1 MTKKQT
7 AGRVKVGITL
17 DQVVGAA
24 FDVLDRGGVAKLS
37 TRAIAAELGV
47 SMNTVMWHIRTKD
60 RLLDT
65 MSEAVM
71 GEVELEDLPEEWDDQ
86 AAELLERLRRAIL
99 RHRDGALLVAGA
111 FPAEVRTLAFTDRL
125 MTALLRGCPTRR
137 TAAWTAWN
145 LFYFTLGLVQEEQA
159 APAGDRDRLRANVDE
174 RRFPGLSTVVE
185 DFMSV
190 DFAERFRFGIR
201 QILHSAA
208 TMPAPDTADGSQA
221 TDGKEQTRSR
231 DS

>member
-1 MTKKQT
+1 MTKKQAAART
-7 AGRVKVGITL
+7 KVGITL

-60 RLLDT
+60 RLLET
-65 MSEAVM
+65 MAEAVL
-71 GEVELEDLPEEWDDQ
+71 GEVDLEGLPENWHDQ
-86 AAELLERLRRAIL
+86 AAELLGRLREAML
-99 RHRDGALLVAGA
+99 SHRDGALLVAGT
-111 FPAEVRTLAFTDRL
+111 FPAEPQTLAFTDRL
-125 MTALLRGCPTRR
+125 LTALLRGCPTRK

-159 APAGDRDRLRANVDE
+159 APTDDRDRLRTHVAE
-174 RRFPGLSTVVE
+174 HHFPGLNSALD

-190 DFAERFRFGIR
+190 DFEARFRFGIA

-208 TMPAPDTADGSQA
+208 TEAAP
-221 TDGKEQTRSR
+221 EH
-231 DS
+231 

>member
-7 AGRVKVGITL
+7 AAPAKVGITL
-17 DQVVGAA
+17 DHVVGAA
-24 FDVLDRGGVAKLS
+24 FVVLDRGGVAKLS

-65 MSEAVM
+65 MADAVL
-71 GEVELEDLPEEWDDQ
+71 GEVALDDLPEDWHGQ
-86 AAELLERLRRAIL
+86 AAELLGRLRTAML
-99 RHRDGALLVAGA
+99 GHRDGALLVTGT
-111 FPAEVRTLAFTDRL
+111 FPAEPQTLAFTDRL
-125 MTALLRGCPTRR
+125 LTALLRGCPTRK

-159 APAGDRDRLRANVDE
+159 ASVDDRDRLHTHVVE
-174 RRFPGLSTVVE
+174 RDLPGLNSVLD

-190 DFAERFRFGIR
+190 DFEARFRFGVG
-201 QILHSAA
+201 QILRSASTEA
-208 TMPAPDTADGSQA
+208 AP
-221 TDGKEQTRSR
+221 EH
-231 DS
+231 

>member
-1 MTKKQT
+1 MTKKQAAART
-7 AGRVKVGITL
+7 KVGITL
-17 DQVVGAA
+17 DHVVGAA

-65 MSEAVM
+65 MAEAVL
-71 GEVELEDLPEEWDDQ
+71 GEVDLGDLPEDWHDQ
-86 AAELLERLRRAIL
+86 AAALLGRLRQAML
-99 RHRDGALLVAGA
+99 RHRDGALLVAGT
-111 FPAEVRTLAFTDRL
+111 FPAEPRTLAFTDRL
-125 MTALLRGCPTRR
+125 LTALLRGCPTRR

-159 APAGDRDRLRANVDE
+159 TPADHRDRLRAHVAE
-174 RRFPGLSTVVE
+174 HHFPGLDSAL
-185 DFMSV
+185 DAFMSV
-190 DFAERFRFGIR
+190 DFEARFRFGIE

-208 TMPAPDTADGSQA
+208 TEAAP
-221 TDGKEQTRSR
+221 EP
-231 DS
+231 

>member
-7 AGRVKVGITL
+7 AARTKVGITL
-17 DQVVGAA
+17 GQVVGAA

-60 RLLDT
+60 RLMDT
-65 MSEAVM
+65 MAEAVF
-71 GEVELEDLPEEWDDQ
+71 GEVDLADLPENWHDQ
-86 AAELLERLRRAIL
+86 AAELLGRLRLAML
-99 RHRDGALLVAGA
+99 RHRDGALLVAGT
-111 FPAEVRTLAFTDRL
+111 FPAEPQTLAFTDRL
-125 MTALLRGCPTRR
+125 LTALQRGCPTRK

-159 APAGDRDRLRANVDE
+159 TPADHRDRLRAHVAGHHL
-174 RRFPGLSTVVE
+174 PGLDSTLD

-190 DFAERFRFGIR
+190 DFEARFRFGIE
-201 QILHSAA
+201 QILHSASTEA
-208 TMPAPDTADGSQA
+208 APES
-221 TDGKEQTRSR
+221 
-231 DS
+231 

>member
-1 MTKKQT
+1 MTKKQPAART
-7 AGRVKVGITL
+7 KVGITL

-65 MSEAVM
+65 MADALF
-71 GEVELEDLPEEWDDQ
+71 GEIDLTDLPENWHDQ
-86 AAELLERLRRAIL
+86 AAELLGRLRRAML
-99 RHRDGALLVAGA
+99 RHRDGALLVAGT
-111 FPAEVRTLAFTDRL
+111 FPAEPQTLAFTDRL
-125 MTALLRGCPTRR
+125 LTALLRGCPTRR

-159 APAGDRDRLRANVDE
+159 APADDRDRLRAHVAE
-174 RRFPGLSTVVE
+174 HHFPGLNSALD

-190 DFAERFRFGIR
+190 DFEARFRFGIG
-201 QILHSAA
+201 QILHSASTEA
-208 TMPAPDTADGSQA
+208 AP
-221 TDGKEQTRSR
+221 EH
-231 DS
+231 

>member
-1 MTKKQT
+1 MTKKQP
-7 AGRVKVGITL
+7 AARARVGITL
-17 DQVVGAA
+17 DHVVGAA

-65 MSEAVM
+65 MAEAVL
-71 GEVELEDLPEEWDDQ
+71 GGIDLEDLPEDWRDQ
-86 AAELLERLRRAIL
+86 AAELLARLRRAML
-99 RHRDGALLVAGA
+99 RHRDGALLVAGT
-111 FPAEVRTLAFTDRL
+111 FPAEPQTLAFTDRL
-125 MTALLRGCPTRR
+125 LTALLRGCPTRR

-159 APAGDRDRLRANVDE
+159 APADDRDRLRGRVAE
-174 RRFPGLSTVVE
+174 LHLPGLDATLD

-190 DFAERFRFGIR
+190 DFEARFRFGIG
-201 QILHSAA
+201 QILRSASTDA
-208 TMPAPDTADGSQA
+208 AP
-221 TDGKEQTRSR
+221 EH
-231 DS
+231 